1 MTTLARMVALFAWTA
16 AMGLSVSAGADY
28 EGASGYDAPTPYEI
42 DVSHDGYP
50 RGDQPPGGQI
60 DAAAEAPDY
69 VVIEIEEGVAEEVD
83 GETVIVVQEPEPIA
97 ATDVE
102 PPPPREVAVEQP
114 FGRCPD
120 GIWVDGYWS
129 YGDGEYVWVDGHC
142 VVERVNYVFV
152 HPRWD
157 FYGSVWWFVPGYYR
171 PCSVWVGFGYPR
183 PWYWFPP
190 YYNRYYRGYRGV
202 PVHRGVPRRPI
213 VRRPVS
219 GPSVRGA
226 TPTTRIPTVGRQAPR
241 SDGRTTTVNRAPSR
255 TTTVGRAPTRAPT
268 VNRAP
273 PTRAPTVSRAPTR
286 APTVNRAPPTR
297 APTVS
302 RAPTRAPTVNRA
314 PPTRAPS
321 VTRQRPTEAPTV
333 SRVGRGPVVTGTVPR
348 SRPSVVRRPPVNP
361 TRTTSV
367 ARAPDPRQ
375 SSTGARLGGFGS
387 RQSSRPSATSAARRP
402 SFGNRPSSGLFGRA
416 NMGSSRPSM
425 GPRPSFGR
433 PGGGLGRPSSGGFGG
448 ARSVP
453 TARGR

>member
-1 MTTLARMVALFAWTA
+1 MTTLARLLALFSWTA
-16 AMGLSVSAGADY
+16 AMVLTVSAGADY
-28 EGASGYDAPTPYEI
+28 EGASGYDAPTPYELE
-42 DVSHDGYP
+42 VSHDGYP

-60 DAAAEAPDY
+60 DAATEAPDY
-69 VVIEIEEGVAEEVD
+69 VVIEIEDGVAEEVD
-83 GETVIVVQEPEPIA
+83 GETVVVVQEPEPIA

-102 PPPPREVAVEQP
+102 PPPPRAVAVEQP
-114 FGRCPD
+114 FGRCRD

-129 YGDGEYVWVDGHC
+129 YGDGQYVWVDGHC

-171 PCSVWVGFGYPR
+171 PCSVWVGFGYYR

-213 VRRPVS
+213 VRHPVS
-219 GPSVRGA
+219 RPTVRGA
-226 TPTTRIPTVGRQAPR
+226 TPTARIPTVGRQAPR
-241 SDGRTTTVNRAPSR
+241 GYGRTTTVNRAPRR

-268 VNRAP
+268 VGRAP
-273 PTRAPTVSRAPTR
+273 MRAPS
-286 APTVNRAPPTR
+286 VNRVP
-297 APTVS
+297 
-302 RAPTRAPTVNRA
+302 PTRAPTVNRA

-321 VTRQRPTEAPTV
+321 VTRERPTQAPPV
-333 SRVGRGPVVTGTVPR
+333 SRAGRGPAVTGTVPR
-348 SRPSVVRRPPVNP
+348 SRPSVVSRPPVNP
-361 TRTTSV
+361 ARTTSV
-367 ARAPDPRQ
+367 ARAPAPRQ
-375 SSTGARLGGFGS
+375 SSTGTRLGGFGS
-387 RQSSRPSATSAARRP
+387 RPSSRPSPTSAARRP
-402 SFGNRPSSGLFGRA
+402 SFGNRPGSGLFGRS

-433 PGGGLGRPSSGGFGG
+433 PGGLGRPSSGGFGG

>member
-1 MTTLARMVALFAWTA
+1 MTTLARLVALFSWTA
-16 AMGLSVSAGADY
+16 AMVLTVSAGADY
-28 EGASGYDAPTPYEI
+28 DGASGYETSTPYEI
-42 DVSHDGYP
+42 EVSHDGYP

-60 DAAAEAPDY
+60 DAAAETPDY

-97 ATDVE
+97 ATDVA
-102 PPPPREVAVEQP
+102 PPPPRAVAVEQP

-129 YGDGEYVWVDGHC
+129 YGDGQYVWVDGHC

-171 PCSVWVGFGYPR
+171 PCSVWVGFGYYR

-213 VRRPVS
+213 VRHPVS
-219 GPSVRGA
+219 RPTVRGA

-241 SDGRTTTVNRAPSR
+241 SYGRTTTVNRAPSR

-268 VNRAP
+268 V
-273 PTRAPTVSRAPTR
+273 SRAPTR
-286 APTVNRAPPTR
+286 APTVG
-297 APTVS
+297 
-302 RAPTRAPTVNRA
+302 RAPTRGPSVNRV

-321 VTRQRPTEAPTV
+321 VTRARPTQAPTV

-348 SRPSVVRRPPVNP
+348 SRPSVVRRPPVSP

-367 ARAPDPRQ
+367 ARAAAPRP

-387 RQSSRPSATSAARRP
+387 RPSSKPSPTSAARRP
-402 SFGNRPSSGLFGRA
+402 SFGNRPGSGLFGRP

-433 PGGGLGRPSSGGFGG
+433 PGGLGRPSSGGFGG